1 MREAPRTHFVMP
13 HTCPATQ
20 LDKEIRVLKK
30 SVTQWCMQGMLLGTS
45 LQQEHAENWHHFCC
59 CAVACHVLSLS

>member
-45 LQQEHAENWHHFCC
+45 LQQEHADAEN
-59 CAVACHVLSLS
+59 